1 MNKGTFSFPERF
13 RGESFHGFPSK
24 NKSPLFFG
32 FPSGSEV
39 YDFKCDANTAN
50 FAFRI
55 TLAAESGSRIVIDK
69 GNGESI
75 TAIGTGGNV
84 NIDWTYPQA
93 GQYNINLSG
102 ETSRITGIA
111 INNRRLIGNLS
122 QSFVDKIPNIQTFN
136 IGGNFISG
144 QLPSFAACTSL
155 ANFQCNN
162 NQFSGELPSF
172 ASCTALTIFQCNNNQ
187 FSGTLPSFSSCTA
200 LTTFW
205 CFDNQ
210 FSGTLP
216 SFASCTALT
225 QFYCY
230 NNQFSGAAPVCNMT
244 ITAEQLQMQLNL
256 FTSFE
261 ALIDNFYQ
269 NRVLRN
275 SVLSVDLSGA
285 NNATPSGIF
294 QAPAGYVQADTGVN
308 GNDGTPVSAKEQI
321 FVLVNQ
327 NVDNSTTKK
336 YKYLFTTN

>member
-1 MNKGTFSFPERF
+1 MNKGIFNYPERF
-13 RGESFHGFPSK
+13 RGESFHSFPSK
-24 NKSPLFFG
+24 NKTPFFFG

-55 TLAAESGSRIVIDK
+55 ALAAEAGARIVINK
-69 GNGESI
+69 GNGESL
-75 TAIGTGGNV
+75 TVIGTGGNV
-84 NIDWTYPQA
+84 NVDWIYPQS

-102 ETSRITGIA
+102 ETSRITGIT
-111 INNRRLIGNLS
+111 ITGRRLIGNLS
-122 QSFVDKIPNIQTFN
+122 QSFVDKIPNIQTSN

-155 ANFQCNN
+155 SNFQCNN

-172 ASCTALTIFQCNNNQ
+172 ANCTALTNFLCDTNQ
-187 FSGTLPSFSSCTA
+187 FSGT
-200 LTTFW
+200 
-205 CFDNQ
+205 
-210 FSGTLP
+210 
-216 SFASCTALT
+216 
-225 QFYCY
+225 
-230 NNQFSGAAPVCNMT
+230 APVFNMSIVAT
-244 ITAEQLQMQLNL
+244 QLQMQLNL

>member
-1 MNKGTFSFPERF
+1 MNKGIFNYPERF

-24 NKSPLFFG
+24 NKTPLFFG

-55 TLAAESGSRIVIDK
+55 ALAAEAGARIVINK
-69 GNGESI
+69 GNGESL
-75 TAIGTGGNV
+75 TVIGTGGNV
-84 NIDWTYPQA
+84 NVDWIYPQS

-102 ETSRITGIA
+102 ETSRIIGIA
-111 INNRRLIGNLS
+111 ITSRRLIGNLS
-122 QSFVDKIPNIQTFN
+122 QSFVDKIPNIQLFN
-136 IGGNFISG
+136 LAGNFI
-144 QLPSFAACTSL
+144 
-155 ANFQCNN
+155 
-162 NQFSGELPSF
+162 SGELPSF
-172 ASCTALTIFQCNNNQ
+172 ASCTALTTFYCHINQ
-187 FSGTLPSFSSCTA
+187 FSGA
-200 LTTFW
+200 
-205 CFDNQ
+205 
-210 FSGTLP
+210 LP

-225 QFYCY
+225 DFRCF
-230 NNQFSGAAPVCNMT
+230 NNQFSGAAPVFNMT
-244 ITAEQLQMQLNL
+244 ITAAQLQMQLNL

-275 SVLSVDLSGA
+275 NALNVTLSGVS
-285 NNATPSGIF
+285 NAAPSGIF
-294 QAPAGYVQADTGVN
+294 QAPPGYVQADTGVN

>member
-1 MNKGTFSFPERF
+1 MNKGAFSYPERF

-24 NKSPLFFG
+24 NKQPLFFG

-55 TLAAESGSRIVIDK
+55 TLVAKAGARIVIDK
-69 GNGESI
+69 GNGGSI
-75 TAIGTGGNV
+75 TTRGTGGNV
-84 NIDWTYPQA
+84 NIDWTYPQP

-102 ETSRITGIA
+102 ETSLITSIT
-111 INNRRLIGNLS
+111 INSRRLIGNLS
-122 QSFVDKIPNIQTFN
+122 QSFVDKIPNIQVFN
-136 IGGNFISG
+136 IATNFISG
-144 QLPSFAACTSL
+144 A
-155 ANFQCNN
+155 
-162 NQFSGELPSF
+162 LPSF
-172 ASCTALTIFQCNNNQ
+172 ASCTALTNFQCNNNQ
-187 FSGTLPSFSSCTA
+187 FSGTLPSFANCTA
-200 LTTFW
+200 LTNF
-205 CFDNQ
+205 
-210 FSGTLP
+210 L
-216 SFASCTALT
+216 
-225 QFYCY
+225 CY
-230 NNQFSGAAPVCNMT
+230 INQFSGAAPVFNMSIVAT
-244 ITAEQLQMQLNL
+244 QLQMQLNL